1 MSIRDLDA
9 LLRPASIALVLSD
22 GTPAIVRA
30 RAARNLLSGGFDGAI
45 TLVGEPAPSERVGS
59 VATIEALPEPPE
71 LAVVAV
77 PPAERVRALAAL
89 RQRGVRSAAALTTD
103 YHDHATPADHQAL
116 LEAAGPMRVLGPD
129 VFALMVPGVGL
140 NAGFSHLWSAAGD
153 LALIAQSGTLVTS
166 VLDWATPRDIGFS
179 HMISLGG
186 QADVD
191 FGDLLDWLTTDP
203 AVRGILLAVQGIV
216 SARKFMSAA
225 RAAGRAKPVIMIKSG
240 RSDVTMHAARSH
252 SGALAGSD
260 AVYDAAIRRAGAL
273 RVYSMEELFEAVE
286 TLSSSRRV
294 TGPRVAIVGNGGG
307 MGIICADAVQ
317 ELGGD
322 LATPEETTVAALA
335 GLDFG
340 IAQPSNPFDL
350 QEDADGARYRAAIEA
365 LIDDRGVDAVLALF
379 CPTAIG
385 DGADAARGVAS
396 LGPRPRKAIFT
407 SWVGGRTVEESRRIL
422 SDAGFPTYDTANQAA
437 RAVMHRVR
445 YQENQAQLMQV
456 PSVAPAG
463 EGADRAAVR
472 GLIDAAL
479 ADGREWLSE
488 AESKTLLKCYG
499 LPVVETRLCADPAEA
514 VMAASELGV
523 PVAVKIAS
531 HDIQHKSAVGG
542 VVLDIDTPSAA
553 GTAAEAMLART
564 AAAFPEARIE
574 GITVQRMARRP
585 GAHELLVGMAE
596 DPQFGPVVVFGAGGK
611 AAEALGD
618 TAIGLVPL
626 NQPLAEALIARTQ
639 IARLLEGYSDVRP
652 AARAEIVHALVSV
665 SQLAADFAEIKE
677 LDINPLLADADGV
690 IALDAR
696 IKVAAAAGD
705 PHDRLSIMPYPNR
718 LERRLALKDGSEV
731 PVRPIRPDDAP
742 RLQRSVEESD
752 PEDLRMRFLHP
763 VRALPDLLA
772 ARLSQIDY
780 SPEMAFAALQPDD
793 PDRIIGVT
801 HLAADPDGRRAEYA
815 IMLRSDMKG
824 RGLGRIM
831 MKDLIGYARDRGIDE
846 IFGEVLAENKPM
858 LTLCRNLGFKVGP
871 APHEPGVM
879 SVVLLVAAA
888 TV

>member
-9 LLRPASIALVLSD
+9 LFRPASIALVLSD
-22 GTPAIVRA
+22 RTPAIVRT
-30 RAARNLLSGGFDGAI
+30 RVVRNLLSGGYDGTI
-45 TLVGEPAPSERVGS
+45 TLVGEPAPSERVAS
-59 VATIEALPEPPE
+59 VASVDALPEPPD

-77 PPAERVRALAAL
+77 PPPERAGALAAL
-89 RQRGVRSAAALTTD
+89 RARGTRAAAVLTTD
-103 YHDHATPADHQAL
+103 YHDHATPADHKAL

-129 VFALMVPGVGL
+129 VFALMVPGIGL
-140 NAGFSHLWSAAGD
+140 NAGFSHLWSGGGD
-153 LALIAQSGTLVTS
+153 LALVAQSGTLVTS

-191 FGDLLDWLTTDP
+191 FGDILDWLTTDP
-203 AVRGILLAVQGIV
+203 AVRGILLAVQGVV

-225 RAAGRAKPVIMIKSG
+225 RAAGRAKPVIVIKSG
-240 RSDVTMHAARSH
+240 RSDATKHAARSH

-273 RVYSMEELFEAVE
+273 RVYSMEELFSAVE

-294 TGPRVAIVGNGGG
+294 MGRHLAIVGNGGG
-307 MGIICADAVQ
+307 MGIICADAVLEMGG
-317 ELGGD
+317 ELAVPD
-322 LATPEETTVAALA
+322 EATVAALSE
-335 GLDFG
+335 LDYG
-340 IAQPSNPFDL
+340 AAQPSNPFDL
-350 QEDADGARYRAAIEA
+350 QEDADGARYRAAIDA
-365 LIDDRGVDAVLALF
+365 LIDDRGVGAVLALF
-379 CPTAIG
+379 CPNAIG
-385 DGADAARGVAS
+385 DSVDVAKGVAS
-396 LGPRPRKAIFT
+396 IGPRPRKAIFT
-407 SWVGGRTVEESRRIL
+407 SWIGGRTVEESRGIL
-422 SDAGFPTYDTANQAA
+422 SDAGLPTYDTANQAVQA
-437 RAVMHRVR
+437 FMHRVR

-463 EGADRAAVR
+463 EGADRDAVR

-479 ADGREWLSE
+479 ADDREWLSE
-488 AESKTLLKCYG
+488 AESKTVLKCYG

-514 VMAASELGV
+514 VTAASELGV

-531 HDIQHKSAVGG
+531 RDIQHKSAVGG

-553 GTAAEAMLART
+553 GSAAEAMLART
-564 AAAFPEARIE
+564 AISFPDAQIE

-585 GAHELLVGMAE
+585 GAHELLVGMVE
-596 DPQFGPVVVFGAGGK
+596 DRQFGPVVVFGAGGK

-618 TAIGLVPL
+618 AAIGLVPL
-626 NQPLAEALIARTQ
+626 NQPLAEALIARTRV
-639 IARLLEGYSDVRP
+639 ARLLEGYSDVRP
-652 AARAEIVHALVSV
+652 AARADIVHALVSI

-696 IKVAAAAGD
+696 IRVAAAAGD
-705 PHDRLSIMPYPNR
+705 HHDRLSIMPYPNR

-742 RLQRSVEESD
+742 RLQQSVEESD
-752 PEDLRMRFLHP
+752 AEDLRMRFLHP

-780 SPEMAFAALQPDD
+780 SREMAFAALQPDD

-801 HLAADPDGRRAEYA
+801 HLSADPDGRRAEYA

-846 IFGEVLAENKPM
+846 IFGEVLAENRPM

-879 SVVLLVAAA
+879 SVVLPVASA